1 MIRQFRLEDSAACC
15 SLIQECL
22 ASDPSLSSG
31 LREVLQH
38 SETPQSMEE
47 RARMFFVAVFESGG
61 RILGI
66 AGLELNEIRL
76 LCVSPEHRRSGIGRA
91 LVEYIKSLVPDI
103 LFPDIFVYS
112 SIQGKD
118 FYGACGFKEKG
129 PVIFNIGGK
138 QLSTVFMT
146 FPLC

>member
-1 MIRQFRLEDSAACC
+1 MIRQFRPEDSIACC

-22 ASDPSLSSG
+22 ANDSSLSSG
-31 LREVLQH
+31 LREILQN
-38 SETPQSMEE
+38 SETPQGMEE
-47 RARMFFVAVFESGG
+47 RARLFFVAVFESEG

-76 LCVSPEHRRSGIGRA
+76 LFVSPEHRRSGIGRA
-91 LVEYIKSLVPDI
+91 LVEYIKSLVPNM
-103 LFPDIFVYS
+103 LFSDIFVYS
-112 SIQGKD
+112 SIQGRE

-129 PVIFNIGGK
+129 PVIFDIGGE
-138 QLSTVFMT
+138 QLHTVFMA